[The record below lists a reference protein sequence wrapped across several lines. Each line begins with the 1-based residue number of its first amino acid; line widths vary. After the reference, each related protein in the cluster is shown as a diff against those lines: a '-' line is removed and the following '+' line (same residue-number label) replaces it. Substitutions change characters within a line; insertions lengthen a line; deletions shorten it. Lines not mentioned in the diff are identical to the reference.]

1 MASAPDSR
9 RFSYRVFSASSTER
23 KKKALQ
29 QRPSTPHYRPVS
41 SILSQASA
49 SQPPPS
55 SHLESRLSGESV
67 RSLTMMDPIKNKGR
81 VSFESLSSSKSFL
94 PFRSKSPEPGYGTDR
109 TFSRQKIFS
118 KLKMKR
124 SMSALNPASYKS
136 QQTNDA
142 VFSQPF
148 PPFAMNLS
156 TPDLRKPAANKDKWI
171 RKNYAT
177 LHPYPQEAPYMQAY
191 DPIPLDKYV
200 PIHIFIQCI

>member
-9 RFSYRVFSASSTER
+9 RFSYLFSTSSTNR
-23 KKKALQ
+23 KKKVLQ

-41 SILSQASA
+41 SILSQAST
-49 SQPPPS
+49 SQPSS

-67 RSLTMMDPIKNKGR
+67 RSLTMMESIKNKGR
-81 VSFESLSSSKSFL
+81 VSFESQSTSKSFL

-109 TFSRQKIFS
+109 TFPRPHIFS

-124 SMSALNPASYKS
+124 SMSALNPASYNS

-156 TPDLRKPAANKDKWI
+156 TPDLRKPAVNKDKWI

-200 PIHIFIQCI
+200 PVHIFIQCV